1 MLDELNFGKLRISE
15 FQSYIKK
22 KPPSSYEAIAK
33 TVAKCQPYL
42 ELFTS
47 EFGQLL
53 IKDMMP
59 MVQDRI
65 IAVVEGNANEE
76 LRIELKVML
85 NIFARWN
92 KMIIAYND
100 SCDKVRKG
108 GGNQ

>member
-1 MLDELNFGKLRISE
+1 
-15 FQSYIKK
+15 
-22 KPPSSYEAIAK
+22 
-33 TVAKCQPYL
+33 
-42 ELFTS
+42 
-47 EFGQLL
+47 
-53 IKDMMP
+53 MMP